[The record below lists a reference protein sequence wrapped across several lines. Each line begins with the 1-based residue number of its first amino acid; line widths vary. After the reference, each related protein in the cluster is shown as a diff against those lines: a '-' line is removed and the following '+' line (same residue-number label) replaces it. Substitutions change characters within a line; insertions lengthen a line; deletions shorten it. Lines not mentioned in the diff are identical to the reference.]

1 LRLGGPNFHEI
12 PINAPIA
19 QAHNN
24 QRDGFHRQSIHRGRV
39 SYEPNSLGGGCPFQA
54 GVRGFTSFPEP
65 VSDHKVRGKPEKF
78 GDHYSQATLFWN
90 SQVPYEKAHII
101 RGFRFELTK
110 VQVPAIRERTVSMLR
125 NVSDELAKAVAD
137 GLGMPLPRPMPRVV
151 EPVRSEVTASPAL
164 SLTYRPGDGS
174 IRGRKVAILAAGGV
188 HGPSLARAQ
197 TTLSK
202 AGAVVRLLAAR
213 LGSLETAD
221 GETVEPD
228 ATFETMPSVL
238 FDAVLVPDGDAAAD
252 ELISLGHAREFLRDQ
267 FRHGKPIVMLGA
279 GERVVAEA
287 GVPTDDPSDWAL
299 VRDLDAFVGA
309 IGKHRNWDRPTDP
322 PRV

>member
-1 LRLGGPNFHEI
+1 MVLDRNPYNFYAETEQVAFGVQNLEPGIDISDDPLIAGRIHSYFDTQLLRLGGPNFHEI

-54 GVRGFTSFPEP
+54 GMRGFTSFPEP

-90 SQVPYEKAHII
+90 SQVPYEKAHIV

-151 EPVRSEVTASPAL
+151 EGVRPEVTASPAL
-164 SLTYRPGDGS
+164 SLTYRPGDGR
-174 IRGRKVAILAAGGV
+174 IRGRKVAILVARGA

-202 AGAVVRLLAAR
+202 AGAVVVF
-213 LGSLETAD
+213 S
-221 GETVEPD
+221 
-228 ATFETMPSVL
+228 
-238 FDAVLVPDGDAAAD
+238 
-252 ELISLGHAREFLRDQ
+252 
-267 FRHGKPIVMLGA
+267 
-279 GERVVAEA
+279 
-287 GVPTDDPSDWAL
+287 
-299 VRDLDAFVGA
+299 
-309 IGKHRNWDRPTDP
+309 NYDRMK
-322 PRV
+322 